1 MCELEKLLKEL
12 SPVAMQQRL
21 LVTHGTM
28 DPLIPIAMV
37 QGQVRQL
44 KAAGLNVEWREFT
57 KVHTIAED
65 ELAVVRDFVRAGYP
79 VVGK

>member
-1 MCELEKLLKEL
+1 
-12 SPVAMQQRL
+12 MQQRL
-21 LVTHGTM
+21 LVTHGTF
-28 DPLIPIAMV
+28 DPLIPFAMA

-44 KAAGLNVEWREFT
+44 KAAGLNVEWHEFA

-65 ELAVVRDFVRAGYP
+65 EIAVVRDFVRAGYP